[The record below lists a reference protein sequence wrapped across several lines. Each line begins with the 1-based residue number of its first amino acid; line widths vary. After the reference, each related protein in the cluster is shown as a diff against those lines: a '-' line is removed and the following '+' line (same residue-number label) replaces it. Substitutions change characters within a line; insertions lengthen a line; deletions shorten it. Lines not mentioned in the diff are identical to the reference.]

1 MLLMPSRVKHRKE
14 QRRRRRGMSKGA
26 YHLDFGSFG
35 LKAEENCWMTG
46 KQIEA
51 MRVCITRGLKKGG
64 KLWIRLFPV
73 KPVSAKP
80 LETRQG
86 KGKGAPAFW
95 VAVVKRGRILCEVD
109 GVPAEVAK
117 GALKQAAHKLPI
129 RTRVVGQH
137 LEEGG
142 AA

>member
-1 MLLMPSRVKHRKE
+1 MLLMPSRVKHRKD
-14 QRRRRRGMSKGA
+14 QRGRRAGIAKGA
-26 YHLDFGSFG
+26 LDLSFGSFG

-46 KQIEA
+46 RQIEA

-64 KLWIRLFPV
+64 KLWIRLFPS

-95 VAVVKRGRILCEVD
+95 VAVVKRGRILAEID
-109 GVPAEVAK
+109 GVPPEVARE
-117 GALKQAAHKLPI
+117 ALRQAGHKLPI
-129 RTRVVGQH
+129 RTRVVGQNP
-137 LEEGG
+137 EGMS
-142 AA
+142 

>member
-1 MLLMPSRVKHRKE
+1 MLLMPSRVKYRKQ
-14 QRRRRRGMSKGA
+14 QRRRRRGMAKGGYKLAFGA
-26 YHLDFGSFG
+26 YG
-35 LKAEENCWMTG
+35 LKSEENCWMTG

-73 KPVSAKP
+73 KSVSAKP

-95 VAVVKRGRILCEVD
+95 VAVVKKGRILCEVD
-109 GVPAEVAK
+109 GVASDVAHA
-117 GALKQAAHKLPI
+117 ALRQAGHKLPV
-129 RTRVVGQH
+129 RTRVVETH
-137 LEEGG
+137 EEGG
-142 AA
+142 LVS